1 MLNLACFMQT
11 LLDWLPDTSKDK
23 LAEPLQHISLD
34 MDDDLYSTSDI
45 EGSINLDHIHLSV
58 GPETVHGDLHDY
70 MLPKGPITSDVASK
84 IVSVYK
90 RNGKLSLK
98 SIQKILRIVYK
109 TMKDRPNVSR
119 VEIKRGEKLTIV
131 GDLHGQVSD
140 LLHIL
145 DESGWPSMTNK
156 YIFNG
161 DFVDRGNHGIEVVSI
176 LLALAAAMPDAVL
189 LNRGNHEDHG
199 ICCVYGFQRECK
211 EKYDELTFGMYVE
224 VFRHIPLFA
233 LVNNAIFVVHGGLF
247 HDVNVKLSD
256 LNDIHRT
263 DYTAKPM
270 ISYPECLEGLSP
282 TSVRLEY
289 LKQLQRDALWSD
301 PNDMEILAKN
311 HRGSGIVFGP
321 EITKRFLYNN
331 KLEMIIRS
339 HECVR
344 YGFDMPFSGL
354 AKPLL
359 GTIFSASNYCG
370 GSNSGAYLVFSLHKM
385 SNSIPVTGL
394 TGTSDCHLFYTVHTY
409 QLNDVLQPIKQSNTI
424 SLYELIIRRK
434 NALLQAFEVI
444 DPDNTAHISKLAWA
458 EIMQRVTSL
467 KILWL
472 RTIYNLCPQSVY
484 GNSINY
490 QIFLNHFTTLDS
502 ITSPYELN
510 MLSMDSMYGQRQK
523 LESIFRYFDQNG
535 DGAIS
540 RSEFKLGCDFMNTT
554 LPPEQQ
560 LKDYDHILNLMDFD
574 QSDSIDINEFLE
586 VTLLPLLPSLA
597 VFLSFSRSRS
607 LLLLC
612 V

>member
-11 LLDWLPDTSKDK
+11 LLDWLPDKEK
-23 LAEPLQHISLD
+23 IAQPLQQISLD
-34 MDDDLYSTSDI
+34 MDDDLYSTSEI
-45 EGSINLDHIHLSV
+45 EGTINLDHIHLSV
-58 GPETVHGDLHDY
+58 GPETLHGDLHDY
-70 MLPKGPITSDVASK
+70 MLPKGPITSDVAKK
-84 IVSVYK
+84 IVTVYQ

-109 TMKDRPNVSR
+109 TLKDRPNISL
-119 VEIKRGEKLTIV
+119 VEIKKGEKLTIV

-145 DESGWPSMTNK
+145 DESGWPSSNNK

-161 DFVDRGNHGIEVVSI
+161 DFVDRGSHGIEVVCI
-176 LLALAAAMPDAVL
+176 LLSLVAAMPEAVL

-211 EKYDELTFGMYVE
+211 EKYDELTFGMFVE
-224 VFRHIPLFA
+224 VFRHMPLFA
-233 LVNNAIFVVHGGLF
+233 LVNNAVFVVHGGLF
-247 HDVNVKLSD
+247 HDVNVRLAD
-256 LNDIHRT
+256 LNDINRT

-270 ISYPECLEGLSP
+270 IPYPESTEGLAP
-282 TSVRLEY
+282 YQVRLEY

-311 HRGSGIVFGP
+311 QRGSGVVFGP
-321 EITKRFLYNN
+321 DVTKRFLYNN
-331 KLEMIIRS
+331 HLSMIVRS

-344 YGFDMPFSGL
+344 NGFDLPFSGSS
-354 AKPLL
+354 KPLL

-385 SNSIPVTGL
+385 SNSLPVTGL
-394 TGTSDCHLFYTVHTY
+394 HGQGSNLYYTVHTY
-409 QLNDVLQPIKQSNTI
+409 QINDVLQPIKQSNTI

-444 DPDNTAHISKLAWA
+444 DSDNTAHISKLAWA
-458 EIMQRVTSL
+458 EIMQRVTNL

-484 GNSINY
+484 GNSIQY
-490 QIFLNHFTTLDS
+490 HIFLNHFTSLDT
-502 ITSPYELN
+502 INSPYELN

-523 LESIFRYFDQNG
+523 LESIFHYFDQNG
-535 DGAIS
+535 DGSIS

-586 VTLLPLLPSLA
+586 VN
-597 VFLSFSRSRS
+597 
-607 LLLLC
+607 
-612 V
+612 